1 MPNETLIESVTNE
14 SIDTPG
20 GRFEARPVA
29 SDDFSDSGSGDES
42 PSGDKH
48 EEDAQRIQSLIAILQ
63 HAYVRLLSGD
73 TNDARAALE
82 RALVSEGSDSLPIGG
97 VSTPQTHPSQPV
109 RHGTSV
115 ERYAYSNKDL
125 EAIKPPIV
133 IRTLGTFEVLVNG
146 ETPGAKR
153 KPPHLL
159 LGILKVLIAN
169 GGCSVNRSLLID
181 ALWPD
186 LDGDRANDAQ
196 QVALHRL
203 RRLLGHSDALV
214 INHGYISINPQLIEV
229 DAFILDTLCRN
240 PFITGRQHRA
250 STALN
255 LYRGTF
261 LPDELDSP
269 WSQRMREC
277 MRAKFVNI
285 IAAAGK
291 ELEASNDSAG
301 AAALYEQA
309 LTVDDLENIIRE
321 GLVRVLRRQKAG
333 KRRTRK
339 KADSVSVQ

>member
-1 MPNETLIESVTNE
+1 MQNETLVESVTND
-14 SIDTPG
+14 SFDAPSRRLKAASVG
-20 GRFEARPVA
+20 
-29 SDDFSDSGSGDES
+29 SDDFSDNGSGDGRQS
-42 PSGDKH
+42 SASH
-48 EEDAQRIQSLIAILQ
+48 EKDAQRIESLIDLLQ
-63 HAYVRLLSGD
+63 HAYLRLLAGD
-73 TNDARAALE
+73 AVDARATLE
-82 RALVSEGSDSLPIGG
+82 RALASEGHDPLPIGG
-97 VSTPQTHPSQPV
+97 TSTPHTISSQPA

-115 ERYAYSNKDL
+115 EPPTYSDKGL
-125 EAIKPPIV
+125 EALKPPIV
-133 IRTLGTFEVLVNG
+133 IKTLGTFEVLVDG
-146 ETPGAKR
+146 EIPGAKR

-169 GGCSVNRSLLID
+169 GGCSVNRSLLLD

-203 RRLLGHSDALV
+203 RRLLGHPDTLV
-214 INHGYISINPQLIEV
+214 INHGYISINPQLVEV

-240 PFITGRQHRA
+240 PFIASHQERA

-321 GLVRVLRRQKAG
+321 GLVRVLRREKAG

-339 KADSVSVQ
+339 KAGSVSVQ

>member
-1 MPNETLIESVTNE
+1 MPSSQKERHATSAK
-14 SIDTPG
+14 TPG
-20 GRFEARPVA
+20 
-29 SDDFSDSGSGDES
+29 
-42 PSGDKH
+42 
-48 EEDAQRIQSLIAILQ
+48 
-63 HAYVRLLSGD
+63 
-73 TNDARAALE
+73 
-82 RALVSEGSDSLPIGG
+82 
-97 VSTPQTHPSQPV
+97 
-109 RHGTSV
+109 
-115 ERYAYSNKDL
+115 YSNKDV
-125 EAIKPPIV
+125 AVPAPPIV
-133 IRTLGTFEVLVNG
+133 IKTLGTFEVVVDG
-146 ETPGAKR
+146 ELPGAKR

-169 GGCSVNRSLLID
+169 GGCSVNRSLLLD

-203 RRLLGHSDALV
+203 RRLLGHPDALV

-240 PFITGRQHRA
+240 PFITGRQDRA
-250 STALN
+250 DTALS

-333 KRRTRK
+333 KRRARK